1 MNSFF
6 CSLFIT
12 AAPLVLIGTAALIS
26 EHTGTLAIFI
36 DGLINAGAF
45 CAVLFTIK
53 TNSPTAGILFAIII
67 CTLLVFLLSLFT
79 IHTKSNPFLIGLGI
93 NFLSTGCISL
103 LSRYIFNTTSI
114 IPLPAMMGSKTIYS
128 SGVLLATI
136 GWTISIVVLAIL
148 QKTSWGIHI
157 RITGRDPEV
166 LEDRGLNPHHYKHA
180 SWSIAA
186 ALATIAGCIY
196 VFNLSAFVPNISS
209 GRGWVALTAVFVGR
223 KKGWGTILVLLVF
236 AITDYIATAIQGIAT
251 VHIPP
256 TIFLSVPYIAA
267 LILFVFQ
274 PKKSTRMY

>member
-1 MNSFF
+1 
-6 CSLFIT
+6 
-12 AAPLVLIGTAALIS
+12 
-26 EHTGTLAIFI
+26 
-36 DGLINAGAF
+36 
-45 CAVLFTIK
+45 
-53 TNSPTAGILFAIII
+53 
-67 CTLLVFLLSLFT
+67 
-79 IHTKSNPFLIGLGI
+79 
-93 NFLSTGCISL
+93 CISL